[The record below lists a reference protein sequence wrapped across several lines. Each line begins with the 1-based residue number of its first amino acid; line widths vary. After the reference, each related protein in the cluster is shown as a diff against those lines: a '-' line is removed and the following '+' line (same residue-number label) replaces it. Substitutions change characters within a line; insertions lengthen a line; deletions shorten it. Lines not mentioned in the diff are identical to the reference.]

1 MKRKESVKVAGSE
14 IASFSF
20 RVKDVEVVEDDGEA
34 GGIVTMKP

>member
-1 MKRKESVKVAGSE
+1 MKRKESVKVADNE

-20 RVKDVEVVEDDGEA
+20 KVEDVEVVEDEGEV